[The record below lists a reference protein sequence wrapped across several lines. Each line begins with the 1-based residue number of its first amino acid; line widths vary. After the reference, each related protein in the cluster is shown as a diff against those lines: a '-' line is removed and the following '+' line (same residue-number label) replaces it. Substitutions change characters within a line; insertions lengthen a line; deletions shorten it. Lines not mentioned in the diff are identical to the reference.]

1 MSNLL
6 HKLVG
11 NKKRWNFQKGDLT
24 ENTELLQNPAR
35 GWYQIYTFLAQ
46 DRPALENVVSR
57 DVSGDALALVIINI
71 GAYRDCEA
79 GIDQSALDNIRLIL
93 SAFVMKQY
101 DMVLRIT
108 YDHEG
113 KALEREPFFFTR
125 VQEHLRQLTPI
136 IKEFSEN
143 IFVFQGMLVGN
154 WGEMHTSRFLDGEKL
169 KVLWNILREDVG
181 EDVFCAVRK
190 PAQWRL
196 LHPDNCGKKQMT
208 YDTMGLFDDAIFGSE
223 SHLGTFG
230 TDARNNTSWENLWA
244 REDEL
249 QFEQQLCA
257 HVPNGGEAILG
268 EQYAGGMDPTG
279 TVDVLKKMHITYL
292 NRYYDE
298 RILNLWKEWKWNEAG
313 SWQGKS
319 LYDYI
324 GCHLGYRFWVK
335 DVSVSL
341 TSRKERMF
349 LVNITIENTGFAN
362 LYEEAEL
369 FFEWG
374 HGKSERYLKKL
385 DCDMRQWNSGTVQ
398 TVSFKVPASDC
409 EIYLSARRKKDGR
422 KIYFANKV
430 TNKYRVLLG
439 SITDVHLA

>member
-6 HKLVG
+6 HKFMG
-11 NKKRWNFQKGDLT
+11 KDKRWNFQKGDLSEKT
-24 ENTELLQNPAR
+24 EMVQNPAR

-46 DRPALENVVSR
+46 DKPVLEHIVSR
-57 DVSGDALALVIINI
+57 EDAEDTLALVIINI
-71 GAYRDCEA
+71 GAYRDSEA
-79 GIDQSALDNIRLIL
+79 GIDQGALDNIRLIL
-93 SAFVMKQY
+93 STFTKKQY
-101 DMVLRIT
+101 DVVLRIT

-113 KALEREPFFFTR
+113 KALEREPFFFTK

-136 IKEFSEN
+136 VKEFAEN

-154 WGEMHTSRFLDGEKL
+154 WGEMHTSRFLDSEKL
-169 KVLWNILREDVG
+169 KVLWDILREDVG
-181 EDVFCAVRK
+181 ENVFYAVRK
-190 PAQWRL
+190 PAQWRM
-196 LHPDNCGKKQMT
+196 LHTDNCGKKQFV

-230 TDARNNTSWENLWA
+230 TDAPDNTSWENLWA

-268 EQYAGGMDPTG
+268 EQYVAGMDCVS
-279 TVDVLKKMHITYL
+279 TVDVLQKMHITYL
-292 NRYYDE
+292 NKYYDE
-298 RILNLWKEWKWNEAG
+298 RILKLWKAWKWNEAG
-313 SWQGKS
+313 AWQGKS

-324 GCHLGYRFWVK
+324 GSHLGYRFWVK
-335 DVSVSL
+335 DVNVAL
-341 TSRKERMF
+341 TSRKERLF
-349 LVNITIENTGFAN
+349 RVNITIENVGFAN

-374 HGKSERYLKKL
+374 CGMNERYLKKL
-385 DCDMRQWNSGTVQ
+385 DCDMREWNSGTVQ
-398 TVSFKVPASDC
+398 TISFKVPASDC
-409 EIYLSARRKKDGR
+409 EFYLFARRKKDGR
-422 KIYFANKV
+422 KIYFANKT
-430 TNKYRVLLG
+430 TNTYRVHLG

>member
-6 HKLVG
+6 GKLTG
-11 NKKRWNFQKGDLT
+11 KNSRWNFQKGDLT
-24 ENTELLQNPAR
+24 ENTEMIQNPAR
-35 GWYQIYTFLAQ
+35 GWYQIYTYLAQ
-46 DRPALENVVSR
+46 EHPNLENIVSKAE
-57 DVSGDALALVIINI
+57 SGDSLALVIINI
-71 GAYRDCEA
+71 GAYRDNEN
-79 GIDQSALDNIRLIL
+79 GIEQGALDNIRLIL
-93 SAFVMKQY
+93 STFVMKQY

-113 KALEREPFFFTR
+113 KALEREPFFFTK

-136 IKEFSEN
+136 IREFAEN

-169 KVLWNILREDVG
+169 KMLWNILREDVG
-181 EDVFCAVRK
+181 ADVFYAVRK

-230 TDARNNTSWENLWA
+230 TDAKGSTSWENLWA

-249 QFEQQLCA
+249 QFEKELCT

-268 EQYAGGMDPTG
+268 EQYVAGMDCVS
-279 TVDVLKKMHITYL
+279 TVDVLQKMHVTYL
-292 NRYYDE
+292 NKYYDE
-298 RILNLWKEWKWNEAG
+298 RILNLWRDLKWNEAG
-313 SWQGKS
+313 AWQGKS
-319 LYDYI
+319 LYEYI
-324 GCHLGYRFWVK
+324 GAHLGYRLWIK

-349 LVNITIENTGFAN
+349 QVNISIENVGFAN

-369 FFEWG
+369 FLEWG
-374 HGKSERYLKKL
+374 YGKEERYLKKL
-385 DCDMRQWNSGTVQ
+385 ECDMRDWASQDTQ
-398 TVSFKVPASDC
+398 TIRFKVPASDC
-409 EIYLSARRKKDGR
+409 EFYLFARRKKDGR
-422 KIYFANKV
+422 KIYFANKI
-430 TNKYRVLLG
+430 TNEYRVFLG
-439 SITDVHLA
+439 SITDVHLT